1 MMTKRHSATV
11 LSTELE
17 RLAKQPLDQA
27 DDAALVRAA
36 HAFWYSN
43 DNLETALNS
52 FLRKR
57 RSAVEVRR
65 AGYLFERLTQFTC
78 ATDSRVSEAN
88 RALNL
93 VVSHKQSHAVA
104 TKGRVDRLA
113 LSWGL
118 DKGLGLK
125 VQALMPFQT
134 RHFEATQRQMQTAR

>member
-1 MMTKRHSATV
+1 MTTKRHSATV

-17 RLAKQPLDQA
+17 RLAKLPLDQA
-27 DDAALVRAA
+27 DDAVLVRVAR
-36 HAFWYSN
+36 AFWYSA
-43 DNLETALNS
+43 DSLETALNS
-52 FLRKR
+52 FLHKR
-57 RSAVEVRR
+57 RSDVEVRR

-93 VVSHKQSHAVA
+93 VVSHKPSDVVA
-104 TKGRVDRLA
+104 TKGRVDRLV

-125 VQALMPFQT
+125 VQALLPYQT
-134 RHFEATQRQMQTAR
+134 RHFEATQREMQTA

>member
-1 MMTKRHSATV
+1 MTTKRHSATV

-17 RLAKQPLDQA
+17 RLAKLPLDQA
-27 DDAALVRAA
+27 DDAVLVRAA
-36 HAFWYSN
+36 RAFWYSA
-43 DNLETALNS
+43 DSLETALNS
-52 FLRKR
+52 FLHKR
-57 RSAVEVRR
+57 RSDVEVRR

-93 VVSHKQSHAVA
+93 VVSHKPTDVVV

-125 VQALMPFQT
+125 VQALMPYQT
-134 RHFEATQRQMQTAR
+134 RHFEATQREMQTA

>member
-1 MMTKRHSATV
+1 MTTKRHSATV

-36 HAFWYSN
+36 RAFWYST
-43 DNLETALNS
+43 DSLETALNL
-52 FLRKR
+52 FLRKH
-57 RSAVEVRR
+57 RSDVEVRR
-65 AGYLFERLTQFTC
+65 AGYLLERLTQFTC

-88 RALNL
+88 RALNQ
-93 VVSHKQSHAVA
+93 VVAHKQSNVVA
-104 TKGRVDRLA
+104 KGRVDRLA

-118 DKGLGLK
+118 EKGLGLK

-134 RHFEATQRQMQTAR
+134 RHFEAAQRQMQVA

>member
-1 MMTKRHSATV
+1 MTTKRHSATV

-17 RLAKQPLDQA
+17 RLAKLPLDQA
-27 DDAALVRAA
+27 DDAVLVRVAR
-36 HAFWYSN
+36 AFWYSA
-43 DNLETALNS
+43 DSLETALNS
-52 FLRKR
+52 FLHKR
-57 RSAVEVRR
+57 RSDVEVRR

-93 VVSHKQSHAVA
+93 VVSHKPSDVVA

-125 VQALMPFQT
+125 VQALLPYQT
-134 RHFEATQRQMQTAR
+134 RHFEATQREMQTA

>member
-1 MMTKRHSATV
+1 MTKRHSATV

-27 DDAALVRAA
+27 DDAVLVRVAR
-36 HAFWYSN
+36 AFWYSTA
-43 DNLETALNS
+43 NLETALNS
-52 FLRKR
+52 FLRKH
-57 RSAVEVRR
+57 RSDVEVRR

-93 VVSHKQSHAVA
+93 VVFHKQNDVVA
-104 TKGRVDRLA
+104 KGRVDRLA

-118 DKGLGLK
+118 EKGLGLK
-125 VQALMPFQT
+125 VQALMPYQT
-134 RHFEATQRQMQTAR
+134 RHFEATQRQMHLA